1 MAPRHRKLIT
11 RVYPEGYDALKVL
24 SDFSANSGLDKT
36 LQELIKLRASQ
47 LNGCV
52 YCLDLHL
59 ADARK
64 MGFSDQ
70 RLFTLT
76 AWHDSPFFSE
86 EEKAVL
92 ALTDAMTLV
101 AEEGVPDEIYEDA
114 LEQLGEEDLAKAMM
128 AICVINSWNRL
139 MIATDAPPASFQKA
153 GQGSRP
159 KSVRGH

>member
-1 MAPRHRKLIT
+1 MAPRHRRLIT
-11 RVYPEGYDALKVL
+11 EAYPAGYDAMKA
-24 SDFSANSGLDKT
+24 FSEFSNNSGLDKT
-36 LQELIKLRASQ
+36 LLELIKLRASQ

-52 YCLDLHL
+52 YCLDMHG
-59 ADARK
+59 ADARS

-76 AWHDSPFFSE
+76 AWHDSPFFTE
-86 EEKAVL
+86 KEKAVL

-114 LEQLGEEDLAKAMM
+114 LEQLGEQGLAKAMI

-139 MIATDAPPASFQKA
+139 MVATDAPPASAKKS
-153 GQGSRP
+153 GQGSRN
-159 KSVRGH
+159 KVERGN